1 MSIKRRKK
9 NKIGVYLFIFII
21 AFGIGI
27 PVGLFMG
34 SSETADV
41 SITMIYSSEKRAW
54 IESIVTGFVNWYSE
68 NNGGETIS
76 VNFRPMGSRSMC
88 ISTITGEINPI
99 LLSPASSIWL
109 HFLNNRWFDIFR
121 EDIINLSDNTENAK
135 LIYSPF
141 VIGTWDDFNESVS
154 GIFTFDD
161 LNNIA
166 TQAFDLHWSHTDPQ
180 LSNSGF
186 MAVAMQ
192 VASYFKKNTSEIVLD
207 DLLNESLRIWMRELE
222 SEAEF
227 YGKSTGFLAQRAMD
241 QFLHVFMVYENLIIN
256 INNGIAVSDPKAIAI
271 YPEDG
276 TLLADHPFTILK
288 GDWTLKEYNAAKQ
301 FLKYIE
307 KNSTI
312 AESFQYGFRPYNP
325 NILTNSTYN
334 ATFNSFFNSDYG
346 LVREIS
352 VPIYDPYI
360 EKTVFDY
367 LPDLWLTC
375 KA

>member
-9 NKIGVYLFIFII
+9 TKIGAYLLMFIVS
-21 AFGIGI
+21 FGIGI
-27 PVGLFMG
+27 PLGLFLG
-34 SSETADV
+34 STESADV
-41 SITMIYSSEKRAW
+41 SITMVYSSEKRAW
-54 IESIVTGFVNWYSE
+54 VESIVTEFVNWYSE
-68 NNGGETIS
+68 NNAGETIS

-88 ISTITGEINPI
+88 ISTITGEIKPVI
-99 LLSPASSIWL
+99 LSPASSIWL
-109 HFLNNRWFDIFR
+109 HFLNNRWNDLFGQ
-121 EDIINLSDNTENAK
+121 DIINLSNSAENAV

-141 VIGTWDDFNESVS
+141 VIGTWEDFNSSQS

-161 LNNIA
+161 LHDIA
-166 TQAFDLHWSHTDPQ
+166 IKPFDLHWSHTDPQ

-192 VASYFKKNTSEIVLD
+192 VASYFKENTSEIVLD
-207 DLLNESLRIWMRELE
+207 DLQNQSLRTWMTELE

-241 QFLHVFMVYENLIIN
+241 QFLDVFMVYENLIIN
-256 INNGIAVSDPKAIAI
+256 INNGVTGRKAIAI

-288 GDWTLKEYNAAKQ
+288 GDWISEKEYYAAKQ
-301 FLKYIE
+301 FLKFIE
-307 KNSTI
+307 QNSTI

-325 NILTNSTYN
+325 NILSNSTYN
-334 ATFNSFFNSDYG
+334 ATFNSVFNSAHG
-346 LVREIS
+346 LSNEIK
-352 VPIYDPYI
+352 VPLYDPNI
-360 EKTVFDY
+360 QKIVFDY
-367 LPDLWLTC
+367 LPDLWIMC

>member
-1 MSIKRRKK
+1 MSIKRRRKS
-9 NKIGVYLFIFII
+9 KIGAYLFIFLIGF
-21 AFGIGI
+21 AVGI
-27 PVGLFMG
+27 PLGLYMG
-34 SSETADV
+34 SAESADV

-68 NNGGETIS
+68 NNDGETIS

-88 ISTITGEINPI
+88 ISTITGEIKPVI
-99 LLSPASSIWL
+99 LSPASSIWL
-109 HFLNNRWFDIFR
+109 HFLDNRWNDIFGV
-121 EDIINLSDNTENAK
+121 DIINLSDTTENAK

-141 VIGTWDDFNESVS
+141 VIGTWDDFNNSVS

-161 LNNIA
+161 LQNIA
-166 TQAFDLHWSHTDPQ
+166 TQSFDLHWSHTDPQ

-186 MAVAMQ
+186 MAIAMQ
-192 VASYFKKNTSEIVLD
+192 VASYFKKNTSEIVLEN
-207 DLLNESLRIWMRELE
+207 LLNQSLRNWMSELE

-241 QFLHVFMVYENLIIN
+241 QFLDVFMVYENLIIN
-256 INNGIAVSDPKAIAI
+256 INNGVNGRKAIAI

-276 TLLADHPFTILK
+276 TLLADHPFAILK
-288 GDWTLKEYNAAKQ
+288 GDWISYREYNAAKQ

-307 KNSTI
+307 MNSTI

-325 NILTNSTYN
+325 NILSNSTYN
-334 ATFNSFFNSDYG
+334 TSFNSVFTSENG
-346 LVREIS
+346 LSHEIT
-352 VPIYDPYI
+352 VPIYDPNI
-360 EKTVFDY
+360 QKTVFDY